1 MAKGGGEDRG
11 YYTIGELAKL
21 YHIGTDTIR
30 YYERKG
36 ILEPVRG
43 ENGYRYY
50 SGQSIWRMNVIR
62 NLRGLGFSVDRIRDY
77 FQNRTAAATE
87 ALLQEELSLV
97 EDRLAQLTGLR
108 RSVLDQLQDLRS
120 VKDIPLD
127 RVSRRELPPR
137 RAFAIYRDHS
147 RDEETDLL
155 MKQLTDH
162 GGGQVGL
169 IGNQRLAV
177 LISPEREGEVF
188 RGVLLF
194 DPQGEEELP
203 GGSYLSVFYRGPT
216 QSRRYL
222 DLLRDYARTR
232 GLELAPPFLEVIWLD
247 IHTSTDPEEYISEI
261 QARIAG
267 TE

>member
-1 MAKGGGEDRG
+1 MSKDA
-11 YYTIGELAKL
+11 YTIGEIARI

-36 ILEPVRG
+36 LLKPVRG
-43 ENGYRYY
+43 ENGYCYY

-77 FQNRTAAATE
+77 FQNRTARTTE
-87 ALLQEELSLV
+87 ALLREELSLI
-97 EDRLAQLTGLR
+97 DAR
-108 RSVLDQLQDLRS
+108 LDQLTRLRQSVLGQLEDLQAVR
-120 VKDIPLD
+120 DIPLD
-127 RVSRRELPPR
+127 EIRRQDLPPR
-137 RAFAIYRDHS
+137 RAFAIYRDYS

-155 MKQLTDH
+155 MKQLAEH

-169 IGNQRLAV
+169 TGNQRLAV

-194 DPQGEEELP
+194 DPRGDQELP
-203 GGSYLSVFYRGPT
+203 GGAYLSIFYRGPT

-222 DLLRDYARTR
+222 DCLRDRARAR
-232 GLELAPPFLEVIWLD
+232 GLELAPPFLEIIWQD
-247 IHTSTDPEEYISEI
+247 IHTAADPEEFISEV
-261 QARIAG
+261 QARIREEA
-267 TE
+267 